1 MNDRRTMFITLVNIN
16 LGVLANL
23 SEVRERNMICIKRKR
38 GGKII
43 VFANNMTLCLENKEI
58 NGKIVATNNKQ
69 KGNWVAWLDEKIN
82 GLYTY
87 KRWQLVLRYNKRK
100 DHMSREMILKF
111 IWKIKHARLARKS
124 PE

>member
-1 MNDRRTMFITLVNIN
+1 MW
-16 LGVLANL
+16 
-23 SEVRERNMICIKRKR
+23 
-38 GGKII
+38 
-43 VFANNMTLCLENKEI
+43 LCLENKEI

-69 KGNWVAWLDEKIN
+69 KENWVAWLDEKIN

-87 KRWQLVLRYNKRK
+87 KQWQLVLRYNKRK

-124 PE
+124 PEEQNQNSNEKHKCSDAHIIELKWLRHSGTGHR